1 VDLKKVVLLLSV
13 LCVLLAVV
21 SGVLGLMLYSQRRFV
36 TTTST
41 NPYIMFDT
49 KTAQACWAGPTSAQ
63 AKHGQNTVLLRFEI
77 VGIAKGG
84 KEAYGTENVF
94 RSLQR

>member
-49 KTAQACWAGPTSAQ
+49 KTAQACWAGPTSAEVVAGDPIDNALLKQ
-63 AKHGQNTVLLRFEI
+63 NMAKIPFCSDL
-77 VGIAKGG
+77 K
-84 KEAYGTENVF
+84 
-94 RSLQR
+94 